1 MDRRKLLAGLRGGVV
16 LGAGIALGGCQK
28 ILETGPVDEVASSL
42 DLFTRDAQRLVTR
55 PTALAREYAPHERSP
70 DFRAN
75 GSRTV
80 DTPEYRQHLARGF
93 ADWRLTIGGLVAKPM
108 SLSLAALQRLP
119 ARTQITRHDCVEGW
133 SAIGEWTG
141 TPLGLLLDMAQ
152 IRGGARYILF
162 RCADSFGDT
171 PYYESID
178 LIEAFHPQTILAW
191 RMNGE
196 PLPER
201 HGAPLRL
208 RVERQLGYKHAKYV
222 TGIEAIADYRQIAGG
237 KGGFWEDRAGYQWWA
252 GI

>member
-1 MDRRKLLAGLRGGVV
+1 MIARRRMIAG
-16 LGAGIALGGCQK
+16 LGAGLALGGCQK
-28 ILETGPVDEVASSL
+28 ILETGPVDGLAKSL
-42 DLFTRDAQRLVTR
+42 DLFTRDAQRLVTPR
-55 PTALAREYAPHERSP
+55 MALAREYAPEDRSP

-80 DTPEYRQHLARGF
+80 DTPEYRRHLSQGF
-93 ADWRLTIGGLVAKPM
+93 GAWRLSVGGLVAQPL
-108 SLSLAALQRLP
+108 SLSIADLQRLP

-141 TPLGLLLDMAQ
+141 TPLALLLDMA
-152 IRGGARYILF
+152 RVSDKARYVLF
-162 RCADSFGDT
+162 RCADRFGDV
-171 PYYESID
+171 PYYESVD
-178 LIEAFHPQTILAW
+178 LIEARHPQTIMAW
-191 RMNGE
+191 RMNGQ

-222 TGIEAIADYRQIAGG
+222 TGIEAIADFREIAGG

>member
-1 MDRRKLLAGLRGGVV
+1 MIIGRRKLIAG

-28 ILETGPVDEVASSL
+28 ILETEPADRLASSL
-42 DLFTRDAQRLVTR
+42 DLFTRDAQRLVTG
-55 PTALAREYAPHERSP
+55 PNALAREYAPDERSP

-80 DTPEYRQHLARGF
+80 DTPEYRRHLANGF
-93 ADWRLTIGGLVAKPM
+93 ADWRLSVGGMVARPL
-108 SLSLAALQRLP
+108 SLSIADLQQMP

-133 SAIGEWTG
+133 SAIGQWTG
-141 TPLGLLLDMAQ
+141 TPLSHLLRLARISDK
-152 IRGGARYILF
+152 ARYVLF
-162 RCADSFGDT
+162 RCADNYGDT

-178 LIEAFHPQTILAW
+178 MIEAMHPQTIMAW
-191 RMNGE
+191 RMNGQ

-222 TGIEAIADYRQIAGG
+222 TGIEVIEDFRTIAGG

>member
-1 MDRRKLLAGLRGGVV
+1 MTLSRRKLIAG
-16 LGAGIALGGCQK
+16 LGAGLSLGGCQK
-28 ILETGPVDEVASSL
+28 ILESGPTDALATSL
-42 DLFTRDAQRLVTR
+42 DGFTMDAQRLVTPR
-55 PTALAREYAPHERSP
+55 TALAREYSRSEMSP

-80 DTPEYRQHLARGF
+80 DTDAYRRHLANGF
-93 ADWRLTIGGLVAKPM
+93 AQWRLSVTGMVAQPL
-108 SLSLAALQRLP
+108 SLSLSALRQMP
-119 ARTQITRHDCVEGW
+119 SRTQITRHDCVEGW

-141 TPLGLLLDMAQ
+141 TPLKILLDMA
-152 IRGGARYILF
+152 GAAPDARYVLF

-178 LIEAFHPQTILAW
+178 LIEAYHPQTIMAW

-222 TGIEAIADYRQIAGG
+222 TGIEVLPDLAGVGEG

>member
-1 MDRRKLLAGLRGGVV
+1 MSFTRRKLIAGAGAGL
-16 LGAGIALGGCQK
+16 ALGGCQK
-28 ILETGPVDEVASSL
+28 ILETGPVDALAGSL
-42 DLFTRDAQRLVTR
+42 DGFTRDAQRLVTPR
-55 PTALAREYAPHERSP
+55 TALAREYSRAEMSP

-80 DTPEYRQHLARGF
+80 DTPEYRRHLADGF
-93 ADWRLTIGGLVAKPM
+93 AEWRLSVTGLVTQGL
-108 SLSLAALQRLP
+108 SLSLSALRQLP
-119 ARTQITRHDCVEGW
+119 ARTQITRYDCVEGW

-141 TPLGLLLDMAQ
+141 TPLKLLLDMA
-152 IRGGARYILF
+152 GASGHARYVVF
-162 RCADSFGDT
+162 ECDDSFGDT

-178 LIEAFHPQTILAW
+178 LIEAYHPQTILAW
-191 RMNGE
+191 RMNGQ

-222 TGIEAIADYRQIAGG
+222 KGLHITDNLALFGAG

>member
-1 MDRRKLLAGLRGGVV
+1 MIGRRKLIAG
-16 LGAGIALGGCQK
+16 LGAGLTLGGCQK
-28 ILETGPVDEVASSL
+28 ILETGPVDGFAQSL
-42 DLFTRDAQRLVTR
+42 DLFTRDAQRLVTSR
-55 PTALAREYAPHERSP
+55 DALAREYSAAERSP

-80 DTPEYRQHLARGF
+80 DTPEYRRHLAQGF
-93 ADWRLTIGGLVAKPM
+93 SGWRLAVGGMVARPL
-108 SLSLAALQRLP
+108 SLSIADLQHMP

-133 SAIGEWTG
+133 SAIGQWTG
-141 TPLGLLLDMAQ
+141 TPLSHLLKLAGVSDK
-152 IRGGARYILF
+152 ARYVLF
-162 RCADSFGDT
+162 RCADRYGDT
-171 PYYESID
+171 PYYESVD
-178 LIEAFHPQTILAW
+178 MIEALHPQTIMAW
-191 RMNGE
+191 RMNGQ

-222 TGIEAIADYRQIAGG
+222 TGIEAIADYRDIAGG